1 MDLRNHHV
9 HFKISDIYI
18 PDPKKLLYQ
27 LHGNDVLEG
36 RVVDMS
42 DGGAEEN
49 AFAVI
54 EVEGVEWLVVVPADR
69 IVGVDG

>member
-1 MDLRNHHV
+1 M

>member
-1 MDLRNHHV
+1 VDLRNHHV

>member
-1 MDLRNHHV
+1 M

-27 LHGNDVLEG
+27 LHGNDLLEG

-42 DGGAEEN
+42 DGGTEEN